1 MLDRSKWQVVERP
14 GFLGKRRDEFCSKLD
29 AMHGEDDWKFAWEVG
44 SNLLEFEEAILLY
57 EDAYFFHLTGL
68 PICSAAFED
77 DDKKVGWT
85 PVISE
90 HGLGSY
96 DVLGEVLQ
104 YQNVYDNAPT
114 NVDSGLD
121 YRKQENNA
129 NHYQDIS
136 IRRVLVRC
144 GVWFKGEKKE
154 LLQIRAA
161 SKEPLGRRLNPGV
174 LPFHIPHLIKEPE
187 LTGWWK
193 PGTIESFWQDT
204 KRVVTRRGD

>member
-1 MLDRSKWQVVERP
+1 MLERSKWQVAGRP
-14 GFLGKRRDEFCSKLD
+14 GFLGKMRDSVCTELD
-29 AMHGEDDWKFAWEVG
+29 TKYGPENWRFAWEVG

-77 DDKKVGWT
+77 DDGKVGWT
-85 PVISE
+85 PVISLS
-90 HGLGSY
+90 GLAMY
-96 DVLGEVLQ
+96 DILGEVLEF
-104 YQNVYDNAPT
+104 QNVYDNLPT

-121 YRKQENNA
+121 YRKQETNA

-144 GVWFKGEKKE
+144 GVWFSGTKKE

-161 SKEPLGRRLNPGV
+161 SKEPLGRRLSPGIV
-174 LPFHIPHLIKEPE
+174 PFHIPHLIKEPE

-193 PGTIESFWQDT
+193 PGSTESWWQSC
-204 KRVVTRRGD
+204 KVVVTRRGD